1 MSYTHRYRKTIRI
14 PYSGTKTYTYGPSQS
29 GGSGTISYS
38 GIAEEDVEVEILVD
52 TDPFDS
58 SIVNCNR
65 HVDALTGS
73 VIATQV
79 AQVESIKA
87 KGKQIGNTIVN
98 GFFNTV
104 KFEISTQI
112 VELQKQVEAYLLKM
126 SEMQKRLIAIK
137 KQMEGD
143 YNHISERY
151 AKIFNELNKELDNR
165 VHALDQPIFTAANNM
180 YNAEDRFIE
189 SDILNIITLINK
201 ENAALNAQISTAIAK
216 SHAHKALNEA
226 NIFLAKKQ
234 ATEITL
240 SQNII
245 DDERELKYYAP
256 VCYAN
261 VTNEHNIQ
269 DDHVYASNI
278 LPEHVSEKISNQLIN
293 IDIKTQTQEEKENI
307 DVYIQ
312 NMINEMQSNDE
323 HTLRVKNLISK
334 LYSI

>member
-1 MSYTHRYRKTIRI
+1 
-14 PYSGTKTYTYGPSQS
+14 
-29 GGSGTISYS
+29 
-38 GIAEEDVEVEILVD
+38 
-52 TDPFDS
+52 
-58 SIVNCNR
+58 
-65 HVDALTGS
+65 
-73 VIATQV
+73 
-79 AQVESIKA
+79 
-87 KGKQIGNTIVN
+87 
-98 GFFNTV
+98 
-104 KFEISTQI
+104 
-112 VELQKQVEAYLLKM
+112 
-126 SEMQKRLIAIK
+126 
-137 KQMEGD
+137 
-143 YNHISERY
+143 
-151 AKIFNELNKELDNR
+151 
-165 VHALDQPIFTAANNM
+165 M

-201 ENAALNAQISTAIAK
+201 ENAVLNAQISTAIAK

-293 IDIKTQTQEEKENI
+293 IDIKTQTQEEKETYQKVDRHNHYSYFSSRNI
-307 DVYIQ
+307 DCD
-312 NMINEMQSNDE
+312 NNEFLWFDFKYFIHYE
-323 HTLRVKNLISK
+323 IGKC
-334 LYSI
+334 